1 MSRGSKGTATV
12 EVPVKVLEKYLAAQE
27 SLEDWLMANDD
38 EFIKKMKRAREEDL
52 SGKVVSWAQAKKNLS
67 QRGRVG

>member
-1 MSRGSKGTATV
+1 MEAKGQR
-12 EVPVKVLEKYLAAQE
+12 PWRRPYKVLEKYLAAQE